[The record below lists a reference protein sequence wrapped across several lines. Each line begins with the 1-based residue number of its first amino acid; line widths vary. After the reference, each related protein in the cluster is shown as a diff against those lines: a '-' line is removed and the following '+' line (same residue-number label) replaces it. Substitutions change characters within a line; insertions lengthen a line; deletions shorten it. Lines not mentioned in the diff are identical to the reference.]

1 MVSHFNIVLEF
12 AAPADQ
18 PTYIGLTNT
27 LMAPFTFAGPI
38 LAGWIAQAFD
48 INLLFA
54 VSLAFGIVGAALF
67 MVVGARAAAYR

>member
-1 MVSHFNIVLEF
+1 MLEF
-12 AAPADQ
+12 AEPAEQ

-38 LAGWIAQAFD
+38 LAGWIAETFD

-54 VSLAFGIVGAALF
+54 VSLGFGIVGAALLWWW
-67 MVVGARAAAYR
+67 VREPRQYDRREKVKL